1 MNKFCMIVVV
11 CALAACG
18 RPATPPTVDA
28 PLSAIPTG
36 SFDVFGAEPEFEFIA
51 STSANAM
58 ELRMNYETVASATY
72 SPPQPTDSG
81 AQIVSGDLTVDFV
94 TEDCTVNGA
103 TYPLR
108 VNIQARGHEPVTGCG
123 IERWD
128 THLMDLM
135 PYIDACI
142 AKSPG
147 TRWVGYA
154 RRDGDNVTVRM
165 RGENGDQDCVAAY
178 GNPQSATSQQRSETL
193 RVPGEAVAIFV
204 RGPGTQP
211 GGECYDAPEVRNAS
225 GELIGWMADPM
236 GC

>member
-1 MNKFCMIVVV
+1 MNKFGVIAMA

-18 RPATPPTVDA
+18 QSTTAPTADA
-28 PLSAIPTG
+28 PISAIPTG
-36 SFDVFGAEPEFEFIA
+36 SFDAFGAEPEFEFIA
-51 STSANAM
+51 STDANAM

-72 SPPQPTDSG
+72 SPPQPASSG
-81 AQIVSGDLTVDFV
+81 ARIVSGDLTVDLV
-94 TEDCTVNGA
+94 VEDCTINGA

-108 VNIQARGHEPVTGCG
+108 VNIQARGHDAVTGCG

-128 THLMDLM
+128 THLMELM

-142 AKSPG
+142 AKSPE

-154 RRDGDNVTVRM
+154 RRDRGSVTVRM

-178 GNPQSATSQQRSETL
+178 GNPQSATSQQRSESL

-204 RGPGTQP
+204 RGPGAQP